1 MDPKI
6 TANFKPQKAIRG
18 KKIAAIKIRIAG
30 GANIFLTIFAKITKP
45 HLMKITLLTVGRT
58 DRDWVKQGLDIYVS
72 RLKHYIPF
80 VMTEIPELK
89 NVSAL
94 STSQI
99 KSKEGELILKQIRP
113 TDDVILLD
121 ERGKQYSSVEFA
133 KVLQDKIS
141 YIGKDIVFVIGGA
154 YGFSDAVYERANAKM
169 SLSKMTFSH
178 QMVRA
183 IFAEQIYR
191 AFTIMKGEPY
201 HHE

>member
-1 MDPKI
+1 
-6 TANFKPQKAIRG
+6 
-18 KKIAAIKIRIAG
+18 
-30 GANIFLTIFAKITKP
+30 
-45 HLMKITLLTVGRT
+45 MKITLLTVGKT
-58 DRDWVKQGLDIYVS
+58 DRDWVRQGLDVYTS

-80 VMTEIPELK
+80 VITEIPELK

-94 STSQI
+94 SKDQI
-99 KSKEGELILKQIRP
+99 KAKEAELILKNVKP

-121 ERGKQYSSVEFA
+121 ERGKEYSSMEFA

-154 YGFSDAVYERANAKM
+154 YGFSDDVYRRADSRM
-169 SLSKMTFSH
+169 SLSRMTFSH
-178 QMVRA
+178 QMVRT

-191 AFTIMKGEPY
+191 AFTIMRGEPY

>member
-1 MDPKI
+1 
-6 TANFKPQKAIRG
+6 
-18 KKIAAIKIRIAG
+18 
-30 GANIFLTIFAKITKP
+30 
-45 HLMKITLLTVGRT
+45 MKITLLTVGKT
-58 DRDWVKQGLDIYVS
+58 DKDWVRQGLDIYVS

-80 VMTEIPELK
+80 GIMEIPELK

-94 STSQI
+94 SKDQI
-99 KSKEGELILKQIRP
+99 KSKEGELILKNIRP

-121 ERGKQYSSVEFA
+121 EKGKQYTSVELA
-133 KVLQDKIS
+133 KIIQDKIS
-141 YIGKDIVFVIGGA
+141 YAGKDIVFIIGGA
-154 YGFSDAVYERANAKM
+154 YGFSDAVYQRANSKL

-191 AFTIMKGEPY
+191 AFTIMRGEPY